1 MTTGDV
7 EESRLALA
15 EVELHG
21 LLKHGEWYSAI
32 SGVGDASITGR
43 ALWQDESNPDQ
54 MDDRRLYW
62 RRLALKRTMRAAGW
76 TDEDLKAFE
85 YASRGLQDLEF
96 DPVADYRIVV
106 TGFDPFHL
114 DTDISQSN
122 PSGVAALQLNGRM
135 IELGD
140 GLAEIKTIIVPV
152 RFEDFDQGLIEDFFG
167 PLLRQDKLDMIVTVS
182 MGRDAFDLER
192 FPGRRRSVETYD
204 NRRRHGGGTAVSPF
218 VPESLPGPEFVEFS
232 LPVSAIQSA
241 VGQFAVNDNTG
252 VATLEK
258 GAFEAMDL
266 EALRDQTAVLG
277 SGGGFLSNEISYR
290 LVRLV
295 QEIGKSVPVGHIHTP
310 KLKGYD
316 VNLIRPIT
324 MQAVS
329 MIEAAVKT
337 LA

>member
-1 MTTGDV
+1 MTTSDV
-7 EESRLALA
+7 EESRLLQA

-21 LLKHGEWYSAI
+21 LLTDSDWQPAI
-32 SGVGDASITGR
+32 SGMDGASTTGR
-43 ALWQDESNPDQ
+43 TLWQEESNPEQ
-54 MDDRRLYW
+54 LDDRRLYW
-62 RRLALKRTMRAAGW
+62 RRLALKRSMRAAGW
-76 TDEDLKAFE
+76 TDQELKAFE
-85 YASRGLQDLEF
+85 YASRGLQDFEF
-96 DPVADYRIVV
+96 RRDVDCRIAV

-122 PSGVAALQLNGRM
+122 PSGVAALQLDGRI
-135 IELGD
+135 IELEG

-204 NRRRHGGGTAVSPF
+204 NRRQRGGGTVDSPI
-218 VPESLPGPEFVEFS
+218 VPESLSGPEFVEFS
-232 LPVSAIQSA
+232 LPVAAIQA
-241 VGQFAVNDNTG
+241 AFGQFALNDNRSVT
-252 VATLEK
+252 TLEK
-258 GAFEAMDL
+258 GEFEAMDL
-266 EALRDQTAVLG
+266 GALRDQTAVLG

-295 QEIGKSVPVGHIHTP
+295 QEMGKSVPVGHIHTP
-310 KLKGYD
+310 KMTGYD

-324 MQAVS
+324 SQAVS
-329 MIEAAVKT
+329 LIEAAVRT